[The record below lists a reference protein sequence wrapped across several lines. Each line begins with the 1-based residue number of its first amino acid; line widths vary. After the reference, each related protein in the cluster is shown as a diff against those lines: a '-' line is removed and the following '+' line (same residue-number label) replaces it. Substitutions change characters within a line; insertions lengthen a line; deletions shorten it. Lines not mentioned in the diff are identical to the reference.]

1 MTLKVHVLLAGLL
14 IVGGAQAQHQGH
26 SPDVAQGESTA
37 VRPKAA
43 ARATG
48 APWSSLPMLSASF
61 GGGRGAAA
69 LRLSGIDADKV
80 TVFAPGGASERLVV
94 DYAATDGRAS
104 IQASAPMMGNYHW
117 AQARE
122 QRDGVVR
129 VASTVWYF
137 SNPGDAP
144 TALLDRRK
152 GELEIVPQ
160 PLPREHAQ
168 YRESEK
174 WRFLVRWQG
183 QPLPGQ
189 ALTLETEHGSR
200 AMAFTD
206 DAGIAALVFPRDFG
220 ARKVEAGGHGGR
232 ERAGFVLSTAYN
244 DGNQTYL
251 TAFNHVYV
259 PEAERSRSLVWGA
272 AFGIVGM
279 VIAAPLLRRKEN
291 DDA

>member
-1 MTLKVHVLLAGLL
+1 MILKGHGLLAGLL
-14 IVGGAQAQHQGH
+14 IVGGAQAQLQDH
-26 SPDVAQGESTA
+26 SPVVGQGASTA
-37 VRPKAA
+37 VSPKAV

-48 APWSSLPMLSASF
+48 APWSSLPTLSASF

-80 TVFAPGGASERLVV
+80 TVFAPGGASERRVV
-94 DYAATDGRAS
+94 DYPVADGRAS

-122 QRDGVVR
+122 VRNGVVR

-144 TALLDRRK
+144 TALLDRPK
-152 GELEIVPQ
+152 SELEIVPQ
-160 PLPREHAQ
+160 PLPREHAH

-189 ALTLETEHGSR
+189 ALTLETEQGSR
-200 AMAFTD
+200 SMAFTD
-206 DAGIAALVFPRDFG
+206 DEGVATLVFPRDLG
-220 ARKVEAGGHGGR
+220 AQKVEAGAHGRR
-232 ERAGFVLSTAYN
+232 ERAGFVLSTAYSTG
-244 DGNQTYL
+244 DQTYL
-251 TAFNHVYV
+251 TAFNRVYV
-259 PEAERSRSLVWGA
+259 PEAERSRSLAWGA
-272 AFGIVGM
+272 AFGFVGM
-279 VIAAPLLRRKEN
+279 MIATPLLRRKES
-291 DDA
+291 DHA